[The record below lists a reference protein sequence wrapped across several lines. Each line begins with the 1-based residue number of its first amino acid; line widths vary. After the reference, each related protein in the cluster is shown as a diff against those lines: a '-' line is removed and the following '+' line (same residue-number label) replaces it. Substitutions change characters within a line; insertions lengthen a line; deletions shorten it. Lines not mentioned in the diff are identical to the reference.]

1 MTAWVPWRRRKSVG
15 SGAARP
21 GPVPAPAPAPAP
33 ERGMADRTVLYAVH
47 GKDLYF
53 HEATCSARSVRAH
66 DRQARIVA
74 YVRPEDAG
82 RLDATVFDDVRPRAF
97 ALRADLRI
105 DFQLKL
111 IALSDGL
118 VGPVLFLD
126 TDTRVCAPLD
136 AAWELLGRFDVL
148 ACHAPFRRRL
158 RFENYATPDFVSDVP
173 DAFCEL
179 NTGALFLADTPG
191 VRTVLD
197 SWQRLYAAAPGSGD
211 QYLFMHALYNSDC
224 RLYVLPPEYN
234 FRYRVPQFAGDRVR
248 IVHGHGGE
256 IEQALEVVN
265 QSVQPRVSHFETGAL
280 TVTAGRF
287 RPPEP
292 KSPGTGTDHVR

>member
-1 MTAWVPWRRRKSVG
+1 MT
-15 SGAARP
+15 
-21 GPVPAPAPAPAP
+21 
-33 ERGMADRTVLYAVH
+33 DRTVLYAVH

-53 HEATCSARSVRAH
+53 HEAVRSARSVRDH
-66 DRQARIVA
+66 DRQVRIVA

-82 RLDATVFDDVRPRAF
+82 RLDRAVFDEIRARDF
-97 ALRADLRI
+97 ALRAELRI

-111 IALSDGL
+111 MALSDGL
-118 VGPVLFLD
+118 TGRVLFLD

-136 AAWELLGRFDVL
+136 AAWDLLGRFDVL
-148 ACHAPFRRRL
+148 ACHAPFRRRM
-158 RFENYATPDFVSDVP
+158 RYENYDMPDFVSDVP

-234 FRYRVPQFAGDRVR
+234 FRYRMPQFAGDRVR

-256 IEQALEVVN
+256 IEQALEIVN
-265 QSVQPRVSHFETGAL
+265 RSVQPRVSQFEDGAL
-280 TVTAGRF
+280 RVTATRIK
-287 RPPEP
+287 PPQP
-292 KSPGTGTDHVR
+292 KPTQDRTDHAG